1 MTCGEGRAG
10 QTYNSK
16 FEGSRVES
24 RSEKSRPVRRVLYES
39 VRNSSTKIETAV
51 KYCECGISQMH
62 NTHGVLYA
70 GVLAVGSSNMIS
82 GTVELGELCYKGSAI
97 KLESRKLSWRSNRK
111 DAPR

>member
-1 MTCGEGRAG
+1 MAERRDWKQRHARDMTCGEGRAG

-16 FEGSRVES
+16 FKGSRVES

-62 NTHGVLYA
+62 NTARRL
-70 GVLAVGSSNMIS
+70 
-82 GTVELGELCYKGSAI
+82 TC
-97 KLESRKLSWRSNRK
+97 RSIGCREFQYDLWYN
-111 DAPR
+111 